1 MATAGRASR
10 STDGQSADLER
21 ALETGP
27 FDRALQLAIKAS
39 DLKLATIE
47 RRLGESGFP
56 VARSTLSYWQQGR
69 RQPERPESLE
79 ALTALEAILRLEP
92 GVLRKLVGQPKPR
105 GRWVGYRRGG
115 VEWSEV
121 WEDTDALE
129 RVLDA
134 GQRRE
139 NNKLENIMITESFAI
154 GPHRHKLWHEFRQL
168 VRARE
173 DGADRHIVLHRTN
186 PGIDVRQVGVEAIE
200 NCRVGRRRYVPE
212 NGLAAF
218 ELLLDRGLRAGQ
230 THLYAFRQTFPEP
243 STGTGSMVTPVP
255 ASDEMMSGRVF
266 RDRVHSFVM
275 QGRFDPSMLPVRCFW
290 VRYVRVGGAEQ
301 TMEELPLS
309 PQHTV
314 HFSLEGALP
323 SAQAIKWEWE

>member
-1 MATAGRASR
+1 MATGYGAS
-10 STDGQSADLER
+10 SPTDGQSADLER

-39 DLKLATIE
+39 GLKLSAIE
-47 RRLGESGFP
+47 RRLVDGGFP

-69 RQPERPESLE
+69 RQPERPESLD
-79 ALTALEAILRLEP
+79 ALTALETILKLEP

-105 GRWVGYRRGG
+105 GRWVGYRRGE
-115 VEWSEV
+115 VEWSEM
-121 WEDTDALE
+121 WEDADALE

-139 NNKLENIMITESFAI
+139 NNKLENIMISESFAI

-186 PGIDVRQVGVEAIE
+186 PGIDVRQVRVEAIE
-200 NCRVGRRRYVPE
+200 NCRVGRQRYVPE

-218 ELLLDRGLRAGQ
+218 ELLLDRSLRAGQ
-230 THLYAFRQTFPEP
+230 THLYAFREIFPEP
-243 STGTGSMVTPVP
+243 STGAGSLVTPVP
-255 ASDEMMSGRVF
+255 PSDERISGRVF

-290 VRYVRVGGAEQ
+290 VRYVRLGGAEQ
-301 TMEELPLS
+301 NMGELPLS

-323 SAQAIKWEWE
+323 SAQAIKWEWD

>member
-1 MATAGRASR
+1 MATAHEASGPIDGRSE
-10 STDGQSADLER
+10 DLER

-27 FDRALQLAIKAS
+27 FDRALQLAIRAS
-39 DLKLATIE
+39 GFKLTTIE
-47 RRLGESGFP
+47 RRLAESGFP

-69 RQPERPESLE
+69 RQPERPDSLE

-115 VEWSEV
+115 VEWSEM
-121 WEDTDALE
+121 WEDTDALA
-129 RVLDA
+129 RVFDA

-139 NNKLENIMITESFAI
+139 NNKLENIMIAESFAV

-173 DGADRHIVLHRTN
+173 DGADRHIIVHRTN

-200 NCRVGRRRYVPE
+200 NCRVGRQRYVPE

-218 ELLLDRGLRAGQ
+218 ELLLDRSLLAGQ
-230 THLYAFRQTFPEP
+230 THLYTFRQTFPEP
-243 STGTGSMVTPVP
+243 ATGPGAVVTPVP
-255 ASDEMMSGRVF
+255 SGDEMMSGRVF

-275 QGRFDPSMLPVRCFW
+275 QARFDPSMLPVRCFW

-301 TMEELPLS
+301 NMGELPLS
-309 PQHTV
+309 SQHTV

-323 SAQAIKWEWE
+323 SAQAIRWEWE

>member
-1 MATAGRASR
+1 MATADRASR
-10 STDGQSADLER
+10 RTDGQSADLER

-39 DLKLATIE
+39 DFKLATIE
-47 RRLGESGFP
+47 RRLAESGFP

-79 ALTALEAILRLEP
+79 ALTALEAILKLEP

-115 VEWSEV
+115 VEWTEM
-121 WEDTDALE
+121 WEDADALA

-139 NNKLENIMITESFAI
+139 NNKLENIMISESFAV

-173 DGADRHIVLHRTN
+173 DGADRHIVLHRGN
-186 PGIDVRQVGVEAIE
+186 PGIDVRMVGVEAIE
-200 NCRVGRRRYVPE
+200 NCRVGRKQYVPE
-212 NGLAAF
+212 KGLAAF
-218 ELLLDRGLRAGQ
+218 ELLLDRSLRAGQ
-230 THLYAFRQTFPEP
+230 THLYTFRQTFPEP
-243 STGTGSMVTPVP
+243 STGPGALVTPIP
-255 ASDEMMSGRVF
+255 ASDEMISGRVF

-275 QGRFDPSMLPVRCFW
+275 QGRFDPQMLPVRCFW
-290 VRYVRVGGAEQ
+290 VRYVRLGGLEQ
-301 TMEELPLS
+301 MMGELPLT

-314 HFSLEGALP
+314 HFSLEGGLP
-323 SAQAIKWEWE
+323 SAQAIRWEWE